1 MDKVEGMRAFVQV
14 VATGGFAAAARELGV
29 SRSAVNKLVIQLENH
44 LGVQLLHRTTR
55 RVSPTE
61 SGLSFYDRC
70 LDILSAIEEAELAV
84 SRIHQ
89 EPRGN
94 LRINAPMSFGILHL
108 APAITDFML
117 YYPDLN
123 VQLTLNDRLIDP
135 IEEGFDI
142 TLRISETNEFP
153 GVITHG
159 IATSQ
164 QIICASPRYI
174 EQWGYPQHP
183 NDLHR
188 HICLHY
194 GYLSSRQYWKFNQQG
209 TEYSIPIQGKLCSN
223 NGDVLRQ
230 AALQGVGIALLPSF
244 IVGQDIQAHRLLS
257 LLPDYTLPLL
267 SVMVLYPINR
277 HLSTKVQ
284 VFTEYLQSR
293 FYGIDFGRS
302 PQNG

>member
-174 EQWGYPQHP
+174 EQWGSPSI
-183 NDLHR
+183 LT
-188 HICLHY
+188 ICIDIFACTTVI
-194 GYLSSRQYWKFNQQG
+194 YLVANIG
-209 TEYSIPIQGKLCSN
+209 
-223 NGDVLRQ
+223 
-230 AALQGVGIALLPSF
+230 
-244 IVGQDIQAHRLLS
+244 S
-257 LLPDYTLPLL
+257 LA
-267 SVMVLYPINR
+267 S
-277 HLSTKVQ
+277 KVQ
-284 VFTEYLQSR
+284 NTPSLFKVNYAPIMGM
-293 FYGIDFGRS
+293 Y
-302 PQNG
+302 